1 MAWAFVSPASR
12 GIGFYLARHL
22 LQETCLPV
30 VATARKDLAA
40 VEKNILMGLKDIDK
54 ERLLVLPLDVTGKE
68 STILKLNL
76 QTLKVTE
83 KLRRNRDWLICPCR
97 DTDEATI
104 YQAANQ
110 IQSKFPPSTN
120 HLHFSFCLP
129 GILYPEKSLS
139 QILQANATETFAV
152 NSIGPLLMIKH
163 FSPFLPRKNV
173 SIPPIGESMPSHAI
187 WLNMSARVGSISDN
201 HLGGWYSYRASKAA
215 LNSIT
220 KSFDLHLQNR
230 SGDNAIAISYHPG
243 TVKTDLSKE
252 FWATVPKGKL
262 FSPEYAVSCIW
273 NIIKRVGLIDRG
285 RCIDWKGEIIQPWGS
300 HNYLILL
307 SKILTKS
314 TPSLNCRCCILG

>member
-54 ERLLVLPLDVTGKE
+54 ERLLVLPLDV
-68 STILKLNL
+68 
-76 QTLKVTE
+76 
-83 KLRRNRDWLICPCR
+83 
-97 DTDEATI
+97 TDEATI

-285 RCIDWKGEIIQPWGS
+285 RCIDWKGEIIQP
-300 HNYLILL
+300 
-307 SKILTKS
+307 
-314 TPSLNCRCCILG
+314 